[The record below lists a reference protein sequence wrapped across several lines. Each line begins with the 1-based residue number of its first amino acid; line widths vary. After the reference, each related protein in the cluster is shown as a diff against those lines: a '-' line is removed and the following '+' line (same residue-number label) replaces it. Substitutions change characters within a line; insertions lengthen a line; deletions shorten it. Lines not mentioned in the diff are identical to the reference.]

1 MALLYPYADAYLA
14 PLITQAREDQAV
26 EAVTMLGTFPADWTQ
41 RLTVYQSYIIACTE
55 CMKSVDD
62 VFSAKL
68 TAYRKMLADAL
79 PAARAAQAAADE
91 DAGVAPIGGG
101 SIFTVDLQRG

>member
-1 MALLYPYADAYLA
+1 MPLLYPYADAYLA

-26 EAVTMLGTFPADWTQ
+26 VDVGMLGTFPADWTQ
-41 RLTVYQSYIIACTE
+41 RLTVYQTYIITCTE
-55 CMKSVDD
+55 AMKSSDD

-68 TAYRKMLADAL
+68 AAYRKMLADAL
-79 PAARAAQAAADE
+79 PAARAAQAAVDE
-91 DAGVAPIGGG
+91 TAGVAPIGGG